1 MDVVHGL
8 VLPRGLVVVVIL
20 GGARRTEA
28 EQEEGRAEC
37 EALGDVEGRHAG
49 RGRLEIDERG

>member
-1 MDVVHGL
+1 
-8 VLPRGLVVVVIL
+8 VVVVIL

-28 EQEEGRAEC
+28 EQEEGRAER
-37 EALGDVEGRHAG
+37 EALGYLEGRHAG